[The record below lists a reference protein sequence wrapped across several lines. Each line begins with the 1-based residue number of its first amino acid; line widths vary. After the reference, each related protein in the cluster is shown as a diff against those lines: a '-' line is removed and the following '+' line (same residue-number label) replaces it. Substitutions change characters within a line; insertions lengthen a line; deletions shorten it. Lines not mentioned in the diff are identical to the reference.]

1 MSKLKFKCPSCYAKE
16 GVDIVYGYP
25 TDTTLKSWQNKEI
38 ELGGCVISGN
48 DPEHKCLKCGHQW

>member
-1 MSKLKFKCPSCYAKE
+1 MENTKFKCPSCYAKE

-38 ELGGCVISGN
+38 ELGGCVVSDN